1 MLYIKQGVF
10 ALLLSGSAS
19 ATEESDLLQDMVL
32 KTIDMDKHE
41 QNIRDQVGQDLL
53 EHVLD

>member
-53 EHVLD
+53 EHVFD